1 MRSTPGANRT
11 GEGTSGAKCRLGHV
25 LINAQDLPRGC
36 RRDGQTSSKNCSL
49 TCVKYIT
56 HRNGG
61 TALAL
66 DMLFHHLSGGQPPSP
81 LLGARRITASNQN
94 SLVLRDNSKLCHIAI
109 IGRLRVRSTLKT
121 RGSRYDIDK
130 LDPFIGSVSS
140 PDFIHERGGSNPVG
154 GAQPLRRSHSEA
166 CTADPSIRVATRML
180 FCCECL
186 LQRN

>member
-1 MRSTPGANRT
+1 MCEVHHTPKWGNRASTRHAGCEMGYNQAADIVFYGCPPSPDACGRP
-11 GEGTSGAKCRLGHV
+11 TSAPV
-25 LINAQDLPRGC
+25 
-36 RRDGQTSSKNCSL
+36 SSS
-49 TCVKYIT
+49 
-56 HRNGG
+56 
-61 TALAL
+61 
-66 DMLFHHLSGGQPPSP
+66 MGGQPPSP
-81 LLGARRITASNQN
+81 LLGARPITASNRN
-94 SLVLRDNSKLCHIAI
+94 SLVLRDTSKLCHIAT

-121 RGSRYDIDK
+121 RGSRYGIYK

>member
-1 MRSTPGANRT
+1 MGFSKSPSSKPTARNIARLGERAMPVVMSWERLLSFATSYPSRKLLNDKNSRIAASPPFINNHACRGHGPSGGGHQWCRANIRRMRSTPGANRT

-66 DMLFHHLSGGQPPSP
+66 DMLA
-81 LLGARRITASNQN
+81 ARW
-94 SLVLRDNSKLCHIAI
+94 
-109 IGRLRVRSTLKT
+109 G
-121 RGSRYDIDK
+121 
-130 LDPFIGSVSS
+130 
-140 PDFIHERGGSNPVG
+140 
-154 GAQPLRRSHSEA
+154 
-166 CTADPSIRVATRML
+166 ATR
-180 FCCECL
+180 L
-186 LQRN
+186 LT